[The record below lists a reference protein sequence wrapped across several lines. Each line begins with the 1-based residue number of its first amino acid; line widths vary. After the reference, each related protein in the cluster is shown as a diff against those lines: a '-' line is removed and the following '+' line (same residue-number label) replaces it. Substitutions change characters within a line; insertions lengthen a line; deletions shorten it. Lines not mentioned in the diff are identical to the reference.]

1 MQNLGIAITGS
12 GSAVPGTFLDNQ
24 GLSELV
30 ETSDEWI
37 TTRTGIRQRRLAT
50 ATESITTIGTA
61 ASLKALEMA

>member
-1 MQNLGIAITGS
+1 MQHLGIAITGS

-37 TTRTGIRQRRLAT
+37 TTRTGISQRRLAT
-50 ATESITTIGTA
+50 ATESVTSIGTA
-61 ASLKALEMA
+61 ASL